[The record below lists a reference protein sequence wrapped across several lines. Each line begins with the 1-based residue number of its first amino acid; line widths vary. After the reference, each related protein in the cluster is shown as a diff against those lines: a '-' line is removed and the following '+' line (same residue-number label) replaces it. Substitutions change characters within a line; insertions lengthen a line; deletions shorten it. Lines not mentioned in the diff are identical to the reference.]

1 MKPGDLVVGEKGV
14 KIFSCEDEDD
24 PGESGWIDSGIPFLP
39 GEVGTVLRVF
49 PHTYKTLQGKTGTE
63 NFFKILTPRGIGWV
77 FESHVRKVNGCNVHS
92 HSGILE
98 P

>member
-49 PHTYKTLQGKTGTE
+49 PHTYKTL
-63 NFFKILTPRGIGWV
+63 
-77 FESHVRKVNGCNVHS
+77 
-92 HSGILE
+92 
-98 P
+98 